1 MNRRL
6 FFMFLTSLAKT
17 PKRGLQQVI
26 PQINV
31 VNAFKSSV
39 KNKSKGNSVPTWKM
53 NVTKKADPEAPSA
66 PTLIQI
72 KMEENECFKKKQD
85 DTQKEDCQRRK
96 RHEDE
101 EDSDDEEEGRDLK
114 MKIRGKK
121 DEGARK
127 ERMYESCR
135 NWATARGRIGNQHKW
150 K

>member
-1 MNRRL
+1 M
-6 FFMFLTSLAKT
+6 S
-17 PKRGLQQVI
+17 
-26 PQINV
+26 
-31 VNAFKSSV
+31 
-39 KNKSKGNSVPTWKM
+39 KSKPT
-53 NVTKKADPEAPSA
+53 TKKAGKNTETEEEESNVEIISGISSA
-66 PTLIQI
+66 HSWI
-72 KMEENECFKKKQD
+72 KALTFVRPKNLGRE
-85 DTQKEDCQRRK
+85 
-96 RHEDE
+96 E